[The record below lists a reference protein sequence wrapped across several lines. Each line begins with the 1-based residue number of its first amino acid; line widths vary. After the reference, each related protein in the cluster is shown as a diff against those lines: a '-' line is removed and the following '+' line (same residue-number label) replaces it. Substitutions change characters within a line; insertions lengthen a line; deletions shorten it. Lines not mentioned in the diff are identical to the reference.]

1 MKKKLY
7 MLIGAIVILAA
18 LFGIY
23 LFMTSS
29 APDEPETENT
39 DIVMEDLG
47 TQIVKADYV
56 KSFSLKNS
64 QINLN
69 FNKKGNSWYIDGYDN
84 SFNASAIAGMASVFT
99 SLYADSV
106 IEENAEDMAKYG
118 LAEPSAV
125 ASNDDVTINVGTITT
140 DNKYYYVNLNDS
152 NTVYMVNSA
161 RLNALLYGFNDIID
175 KSLPKIDT
183 NSVQEIS
190 VDFSD
195 ESDKRDIVIKYD
207 KDNPI
212 AKEYSEKNGLATL
225 VMEKPVSN
233 ILVYPYNLQSS
244 ILKNSDSINIKDL
257 ADIKPVDLTQYGL
270 DNPICTIHL
279 ADNDNSIN
287 IKVGNVVTNDDDT
300 RTAYVMVNGRPEVFT
315 MDYRAIKPF
324 IDAKIADFVEKFVSL
339 YQRSKVKSISIE
351 GSSNYDIQFKSEG
364 ENDFRDIDGVSKDY
378 RNTYIN
384 NKLVD
389 KETFTDFYE
398 LIVGISFD
406 EIMDRTEPESNPEII
421 ITFNLMDG
429 SKEVDKY
436 YNYNDS
442 FYVVNKGEGSSM
454 LVSKQT
460 VRKVL
465 SEAERLSK
473 E

>member
-7 MLIGAIVILAA
+7 MLIGALVILAV

-29 APDEPETENT
+29 APDEVESEIT
-39 DIVMEDLG
+39 DTAMEDLG
-47 TQIVKADYV
+47 TQIVKSDDV

-64 QINLN
+64 QISLN
-69 FNKKGNSWYIDGYDN
+69 FNKKGDSWYIDGYDN
-84 SFNASAIAGMASVFT
+84 SFNNSAIANMASVLT
-99 SLYADSV
+99 SLYADSL
-106 IEENAEDMAKYG
+106 IEENAEDMTKYG
-118 LAEPSAV
+118 LSEPLAV
-125 ASNDDVTINVGTITT
+125 ISNGDVTINVGAITT
-140 DNKYYYVNLNDS
+140 DNKYYYVSINDS

-161 RLNALLYGFNDIID
+161 RLNSLLYGFNDIID

-190 VDFSD
+190 IDFND
-195 ESDKRDIVIKYD
+195 ESGKRDIVIKYD

-257 ADIKPVDLTQYGL
+257 ENIKPSDLKQYGL
-270 DNPICTIHL
+270 DTPLCTIHL
-279 ADNDNSIN
+279 ADNDNDIN
-287 IKVGNVVTNDDDT
+287 IRVGNVITNEDDT
-300 RTAYVMVNGRPEVFT
+300 QTAYVMVNGRPEVFT

-324 IDAKIADFVEKFVSL
+324 VEAKIADFVEKFVSL
-339 YQRSKVKSISIE
+339 YQRSNVKSISIE
-351 GSSNYDIQFKSEG
+351 GSSSYDIQFKAEG
-364 ENDFRDIDGVSKDY
+364 ENDFRDVDGVSKDF

-384 NKLVD
+384 NNLVD

-398 LIVGISFD
+398 LIVGIGFD
-406 EIMDRTEPESNPEII
+406 EIINRTEPESNAEIT

-442 FYVVNKGEGSSM
+442 FYVVNKDEGSSM

-460 VRKVL
+460 VRRVL

-473 E
+473 

>member
-7 MLIGAIVILAA
+7 MLICAVAIFAVL
-18 LFGIY
+18 LGIY

-29 APDEPETENT
+29 APEDTDRENSE
-39 DIVMEDLG
+39 IAMEDLG
-47 TQIVKADYV
+47 TQITKADEI

-64 QINLN
+64 NINLD
-69 FNKKGNSWYIDGYDN
+69 FNRKGNDWSIEGYDN
-84 SFNASAIAGMASVFT
+84 SFNSSVIANMASVFT
-99 SLYADSV
+99 SLYADDI
-106 IEENAEDMAKYG
+106 IEENAEDMSKYG
-118 LAEPSAV
+118 LTAPNAV
-125 ASNDDVTINVGTITT
+125 ASSGDVTINIGTITT
-140 DNKYYYVNLNDS
+140 DNKYYYVSLNDS
-152 NTVYMVNSA
+152 NRVYMVNSA
-161 RLNALLYGFNDIID
+161 RLSSLLYGLNDIID

-190 VDFSD
+190 VDFND
-195 ESDKRDIVIKYD
+195 ASDKRDILIKYD

-212 AKEYSEKNGLATL
+212 AKEYSQKNGLATL

-244 ILKNSDSINIKDL
+244 ILMNSDSINIKDL
-257 ADIKPVDLTQYGL
+257 ADIKPADLKQYGL
-270 DNPICTIHL
+270 DNPLCTIYL

-287 IKVGNVVTNDDDT
+287 IKVGNVITNEDDT
-300 RTAYVMVNGRPEVFT
+300 QTAYVMVNGRPEVFT

-324 IDAKIADFVEKFVSL
+324 VEAKIADFVEKFVSL

-351 GSSNYDIQFKSEG
+351 GSNNYDIQFKAEG

-389 KETFTDFYE
+389 KDTFTDFYE
-398 LIVGISFD
+398 LIVGIGFD
-406 EIMDRTEPESNPEII
+406 DIMDRTEPESNAEIT

-436 YNYNDS
+436 YSYNNS
-442 FYVVNKGEGSSM
+442 FYIVNKDEGSSM

-460 VRKVL
+460 VRRVL

-473 E
+473 